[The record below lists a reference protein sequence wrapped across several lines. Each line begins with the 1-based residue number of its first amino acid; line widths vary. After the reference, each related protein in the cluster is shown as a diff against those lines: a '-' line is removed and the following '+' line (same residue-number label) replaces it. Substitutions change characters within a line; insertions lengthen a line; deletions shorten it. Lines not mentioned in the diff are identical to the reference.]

1 MGCNGPIG
9 GLPLLERHMSFDEAI
24 SVASR
29 DERFRATVYS
39 MNTLLIEKGIYSRE
53 EFERLF
59 AEWISKEHSGAS
71 PRSLKSAGGVLAGSS

>member
-1 MGCNGPIG
+1 
-9 GLPLLERHMSFDEAI
+9 MSFDEAI

-59 AEWISKEHSGAS
+59 AEWISKERLGAS
-71 PRSLKSAGGVLAGSS
+71 QRSLKTAGGALAGSS